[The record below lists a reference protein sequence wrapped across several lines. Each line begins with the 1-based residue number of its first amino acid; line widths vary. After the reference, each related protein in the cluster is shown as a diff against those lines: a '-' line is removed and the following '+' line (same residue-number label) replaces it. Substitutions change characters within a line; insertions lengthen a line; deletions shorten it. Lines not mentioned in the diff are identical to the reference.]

1 MTEPNDSPPTNR
13 DAANWA
19 GPVDRL
25 SAAGVAGAKDDAVTG
40 KRVSG
45 PLQGFGQLWQK
56 TFTVRLDGTD
66 ISPTDLIA
74 LWKDRFP
81 TFWPKG
87 QRFYAPL
94 SGIAPGEVALLEIAP
109 VPGAPVRLSTGV
121 LVVYADDESFTFM
134 TPEGH
139 TLSAWITFSARRD
152 GDVTIAQAQALERPA
167 DPFDELAYMLG
178 GNRINNRFWE
188 ATLGNLAMAVG
199 VAGPVVETQVV
210 CIDRKRQWRY
220 WRNVRNS
227 ASIRSARR
235 TLTAPFRKLTG
246 RGRGPGSRERPER
259 RPPDRRDRGR
269 GRPERPGRG
278 DHPGSGRALR
288 TRLRSRPNCW
298 WRDADRGTDPPRI
311 PPRPLLDDLAAD
323 DRLAVLPECRSGG
336 PRGRAPPARCTV
348 RAPP

>member
-1 MTEPNDSPPTNR
+1 
-13 DAANWA
+13 
-19 GPVDRL
+19 
-25 SAAGVAGAKDDAVTG
+25 VAGAKHDAVTG
-40 KRVSG
+40 KRLSG

-56 TFTVRLDGTD
+56 TFTVRLEGAD
-66 ISPTDLIA
+66 ISPTDLIV

-81 TFWPKG
+81 AFWPKG

-178 GNRINNRFWE
+178 GNRLNNRFWE
-188 ATLGNLAMAVG
+188 ATLGNLATEVG
-199 VAGPVVETQVV
+199 VAGPVVETQVA

-246 RGRGPGSRERPER
+246 Q
-259 RPPDRRDRGR
+259 D
-269 GRPERPGRG
+269 
-278 DHPGSGRALR
+278 
-288 TRLRSRPNCW
+288 
-298 WRDADRGTDPPRI
+298 
-311 PPRPLLDDLAAD
+311 
-323 DRLAVLPECRSGG
+323 
-336 PRGRAPPARCTV
+336 
-348 RAPP
+348 